1 MKKRLLALRGL
12 LLAGLLG
19 TLSIYAAAAP
29 SAQFPLNSVTVISD
43 PPPPA
48 EAGQFPE
55 TAYLSA
61 SVLDPDPLWRAPTF
75 NDGGWQGSYPAA
87 TLPSWGAPVGGGTQ
101 ADFIWGGPPGAAIG
115 DRYAIPPSPVPQFLF
130 LRKNF
135 CIPINASLTSVQA
148 TTPLRLQI
156 AANPGNASVYY
167 NSSDVALNLAGREDG
182 SYYTLNLD
190 PTLVNAVRRL
200 GRNTLAFSLQDDVG
214 DDRAALAYHIQFGYA
229 IDPAAIVLSANPPSG
244 SAVAG
249 TPVVF
254 SQSNTGL
261 SGDGPYT
268 FSWDF
273 GDGTTSSDPAPTKV
287 YGAAGT
293 YNVTLTISDRYGCP
307 SAPVSI
313 TYEVLEPTPTPT
325 LTETPVPP
333 TATSIPPLTD
343 TPVPPTATPVPPGP
357 TQPPATSV
365 PPAPAQPTVAPTLTP
380 TPEIILL
387 PETGA
392 RGHVLMIVG
401 FILAGSIGLAA
412 GCALLR
418 RR

>member
-1 MKKRLLALRGL
+1 MKQRLLAWQGPILVGVVV
-12 LLAGLLG
+12 A
-19 TLSIYAAAAP
+19 LSMLPLHVSAAP
-29 SAQFPLNSVTVISD
+29 AAQFPFNSVTVISD
-43 PPPPA
+43 PPPPN

-55 TAYLSA
+55 IAYLSA

-75 NDGGWQGSYPAA
+75 HDSGWQGSYPAA
-87 TLPSWGAPVGGGTQ
+87 TLPGWGAPVGGGTQ

-115 DRYAIPPSPVPQFLF
+115 GRYAIPTSPAPQFLF

-135 CIPINASLTSVQA
+135 CIPINAYLNSIQA
-148 TTPLRLQI
+148 TTPLRLQV

-167 NSSDVALNLAGREDG
+167 NSNDVVLNLAGREDG
-182 SYYTLNLD
+182 FYYTLNLD

-200 GRNTLAFSLQDDVG
+200 GRNTLAFSLQDNVG
-214 DDRAALAYHIQFGYA
+214 DDRAAVAYHVQFGYT
-229 IDPAAIVLSANPPSG
+229 IDPTAITLSANPPSG

-273 GDGTTSSDPAPTKV
+273 GDGTSSNDPTPTKV
-287 YGAAGT
+287 YGAGGT
-293 YNVTLTISDRYGCP
+293 YSVALTIRDRYGCP
-307 SAPVSI
+307 SAPVSVP
-313 TYEVLEPTPTPT
+313 YVVLEPTPTSTPT
-325 LTETPVPP
+325 NTP
-333 TATSIPPLTD
+333 I
-343 TPVPPTATPVPPGP
+343 PPTATPAPPGP
-357 TQPPATSV
+357 TQPPATAA
-365 PPAPAQPTVAPTLTP
+365 PPAPAQPTA
-380 TPEIILL
+380 TPEIVFLL

-392 RGHVLMIVG
+392 QRPLPIWALV
-401 FILAGSIGLAA
+401 LAGGMSIGCIL
-412 GCALLR
+412 LLR